1 MTLLEVLL
9 LKSSQNCLLGYAYL
23 DISNSI
29 FLDSAD
35 NIEIGKISDSD
46 TTITME
52 AHVKDVAL
60 TSIIDAKMVV
70 TGEDFKGEVR
80 TVLGFIH

>member
-1 MTLLEVLL
+1 
-9 LKSSQNCLLGYAYL
+9 
-23 DISNSI
+23 
-29 FLDSAD
+29 
-35 NIEIGKISDSD
+35 
-46 TTITME
+46 ME

-80 TVLGFIH
+80 TLLGFIH